1 MIQFHHALQLRY
13 NNDNSEV
20 TLKYIMHQGKHLLV
34 NVTVMSINIQHMCIM
49 HMCLF
54 IYLKEKKKEK
64 QCSYY
69 HLNDFASFLSKIL
82 KDIKRELFLKD

>member
-1 MIQFHHALQLRY
+1 
-13 NNDNSEV
+13 
-20 TLKYIMHQGKHLLV
+20 
-34 NVTVMSINIQHMCIM
+34 MCIM

-69 HLNDFASFLSKIL
+69 HLNDFALFLLPLLFLAAVSKIL
-82 KDIKRELFLKD
+82 KDSKRELFLKD